1 MDDAVSEPLVFLHLL
16 ADRKGKLSALQFAF
30 GEGDAAQLAPLIEHP
45 DFLSLTHHFP
55 CLLADCTP
63 EGEFADALA
72 VTTCRRVASSAI
84 ARSDTE
90 FARDYPAGIEWVAGN
105 WYFAAPA
112 KPSGTQAASRA
123 LALQLVQ
130 LVADD
135 ADNREIEDVFRRDP
149 TLSYQ
154 LLRLVNSLG
163 VGAGR
168 RITSFSQ
175 AIVILGRNQL
185 RRWLNLM
192 LFAARD
198 GDVRSAMLLARVAV
212 RARAMELLAYA
223 SGLDKSL
230 QEQAFMAG
238 MFSLLGVLFGSP
250 MEDVLK
256 PLAIGDAME
265 GAVLRREGELG
276 HLLTL
281 IETGEDGRFDLLA
294 EALDAIDVAPA
305 EFNLAVIQ
313 SNSWMLTVVQDS
325 QGKEN
330 G

>member
-1 MDDAVSEPLVFLHLL
+1 MDNASSEPLVFLHLL
-16 ADRKGKLSALQFAF
+16 ADRKGKLAALQLEIGP
-30 GEGDAAQLAPLIEHP
+30 GEIAQLVDLVEHP
-45 DFLSLTHHFP
+45 DFLNLSNLFP
-55 CLLADCTP
+55 ALIAERIPAELADSFSMSSCK
-63 EGEFADALA
+63 A
-72 VTTCRRVASSAI
+72 VAGSTVMRC
-84 ARSDTE
+84 DTE
-90 FARDYPAGIEWVAGN
+90 LLKEYPPGIEWVSGN

-130 LVADD
+130 LVAAD

-212 RARAMELLAYA
+212 RARSMELLAYS

-250 MEDVLK
+250 MEDVLR
-256 PLAIGDAME
+256 PLMIGDAMRD
-265 GAVLRREGELG
+265 AVLLREGELG
-276 HLLTL
+276 QLLC
-281 IETGEDGRFDLLA
+281 LLESA
-294 EALDAIDVAPA
+294 EQSKYDEVEAALEAIQVPVSD
-305 EFNLAVIQ
+305 FNLSIIQ
-313 SNSWMLTVVQDS
+313 ANCWMLAVVNES
-325 QGKEN
+325 QGKGN

>member
-1 MDDAVSEPLVFLHLL
+1 MDEAVSEPLVFMHLL

-30 GEGDAAQLAPLIEHP
+30 SVGDTAALALLVEHP
-45 DFLSLTHHFP
+45 DFLSLAHRFP
-55 CLLADCTP
+55 TLLADFTP

-72 VTTCRRVASSAI
+72 STACKLISSSHI
-84 ARSDTE
+84 VRSDDE
-90 FARDYPAGIEWVAGN
+90 LARDYPAGVEWVAGS

-123 LALQLVQ
+123 LAMQLVQ

-198 GDVRSAMLLARVAV
+198 GDLRSAMLLARVAV
-212 RARAMELLAYA
+212 RARAMELLAYT

-238 MFSLLGVLFGSP
+238 MFSLLGILFGSP
-250 MEDVLK
+250 IEDVLK

-265 GAVLRREGELG
+265 AAVLRREGELG
-276 HLLTL
+276 QLLAML
-281 IETGEDGRFDLLA
+281 EHAEAGRFDA
-294 EALDAIDVAPA
+294 VAQVLELIGVPVG
-305 EFNLAVIQ
+305 EFNLAMIQ
-313 SNSWMLTVVQDS
+313 ASGWMLTVVQDS

>member
-1 MDDAVSEPLVFLHLL
+1 MPHLSPLLEHSDFSSL
-16 ADRKGKLSALQFAF
+16 AQS
-30 GEGDAAQLAPLIEHP
+30 
-45 DFLSLTHHFP
+45 FP
-55 CLLADCTP
+55 CLIAGCAP
-63 EGEFADALA
+63 SGEFADALA
-72 VTTCRRVASSAI
+72 AAQCKLVPSSAI
-84 ARSDTE
+84 ARNDEE
-90 FARDYPAGIEWVAGN
+90 FAREHPPGTEWVGGN

-112 KPSGTQAASRA
+112 KPSGAQAASRA
-123 LALQLVQ
+123 LAMQLVQ

-135 ADNREIEDVFRRDP
+135 ADSREIEAVFRRDP

-175 AIVILGRNQL
+175 AIAILGRNQL

-198 GDVRSAMLLARVAV
+198 GDLRSAMLLARVAV

-238 MFSLLGVLFGSP
+238 MFSLLGILFGSP
-250 MEDVLK
+250 IDQVLK

-265 GAVLRREGELG
+265 DAVLRRGGKLG
-276 HLLTL
+276 RLLSL
-281 IETGEDGRFDLLA
+281 LEHAEDGRFDAVA
-294 EALDAIDVAPA
+294 EALEAIELPVA
-305 EFNLAVIQ
+305 EFNLAVVRA
-313 SNSWMLTVVQDS
+313 NGWMLAVVRDS
-325 QGKEN
+325 LGREN

>member
-1 MDDAVSEPLVFLHLL
+1 MDEAVSEPLVFMHLL
-16 ADRKGKLSALQFAF
+16 ADRKGRLAALQFAF
-30 GEGDAAQLAPLIEHP
+30 GEGDTSALAPLVEHP
-45 DFLSLTHHFP
+45 DFLSLAHRFP
-55 CLLADCTP
+55 ALLADCTP
-63 EGEFADALA
+63 TGEFADALA
-72 VTTCRRVASSAI
+72 ATACRMIFSSAI
-84 ARSDTE
+84 ARSDNE
-90 FARDYPAGIEWVAGN
+90 LARDYPAGIEWIAGN

-123 LALQLVQ
+123 LAMQLVQ

-198 GDVRSAMLLARVAV
+198 GDLRSAMLLARVAV
-212 RARAMELLAYA
+212 RARAMELLAYT

-238 MFSLLGVLFGSP
+238 MFSLLGILFGSP
-250 MEDVLK
+250 IEEVLK

-265 GAVLRREGELG
+265 DAVLRREGDLG
-276 HLLTL
+276 HLLAML
-281 IETGEDGRFDLLA
+281 EHAEEGRFDA
-294 EALDAIDVAPA
+294 VAAALETIDIPVA
-305 EFNLAVIQ
+305 EFNLAVVQ
-313 SNSWMLTVVQDS
+313 ASGWMLTVVKDS